1 MIATTTPYDT
11 YLAEAF
17 PEAPPASKQMPE
29 VDAFEF
35 ITSSSFLNIDPR
47 PWQSTQI
54 KTFYNLWQVY
64 PPTREE
70 QIVLD
75 TLRDEWR
82 LTINTLT
89 PQIIRE
95 MVLVDGRRGGKSSLM
110 SFLAAYETYSLIC
123 KYDPQAYYHMLER
136 HPISVLHVA
145 VSGEQA
151 GDMFQFTKDRLRSCE
166 FFKPYFDW
174 TKYNETELRVFT
186 PFDLEQNA
194 KITAVNHTRP
204 RGMSQEALLEGSIMI
219 QSITTKAST
228 KRGKAIKL
236 LIFSEFAHF
245 DRPKYDSQLKD
256 NLLGEE
262 TQQTDYAMWKAM
274 SPSVKDFGPDGHVL
288 YESSP
293 REKGGQFYQ
302 LYCEGGGLEQ
312 DKPEDA
318 VRPSYMAVMQ
328 LSTWQC
334 SPMITRESLEPEFRK
349 DPHGSNMEYGA
360 HFGNAAGNFISE
372 IMINSIPQVGV
383 SMMRSTSK
391 QDYRYVVSVDPG
403 GQAKRKVADTYAVAW
418 GHYEIGKDEF
428 WVDGMQGWD
437 AQVVATGNGQ
447 YQKVPVDSSDV
458 IEFIIGLVTDL
469 GRNFV
474 LEIVYDQ
481 WNSIESVS
489 TLQKN
494 GFAALETFYTNEYKG
509 EMYGNFLSLA
519 QTGRIHMYGE
529 DVNGFVERWRTELKA
544 LQRYT
549 SGGKTYYS
557 HPTTGPCQ
565 HDDFAD
571 AVANLIYRLSALLS
585 PTRKSLEDRVKK
597 NLAPTTRPK
606 QLAPVKGGNLAYRGA
621 RMAAF
626 GGPGGVGAGGRI
638 PIERI
643 TRR

>member
-1 MIATTTPYDT
+1 MALLSTPYDQYMIET
-11 YLAEAF
+11 F
-17 PEAPPASKQMPE
+17 PEVPPESRRMPE

-35 ITSSSFLNIDPR
+35 ITSSEFLNIDPR

-64 PPTREE
+64 PPTRDE
-70 QIVLD
+70 QKILD
-75 TLRDEWR
+75 ILRDEWK
-82 LTINTLT
+82 LIINTT
-89 PQIIRE
+89 VPQVIRE

-110 SFLAAYETYSLIC
+110 SFLAAYEAYSLIC
-123 KYDPQAYYHMLER
+123 KYDPQEYYHMLER
-136 HPISVLHVA
+136 HPISILHVA

-151 GDMFQFTKDRLRSCE
+151 GDMFQFTKDRLRSCA

-186 PFDLEQNA
+186 PYDLEQNA
-194 KITAVNHTRP
+194 KIDALNKDRSRGTA
-204 RGMSQEALLEGSIMI
+204 QEEPLEGSIMI

-274 SPSVKDFGPDGHVL
+274 SPSVKDFGTDGHVL

-334 SPMITRESLEPEFRK
+334 SPMITRESLDPEFRK
-349 DPHGSNMEYGA
+349 DPHGSNMEYGG
-360 HFGNAAGNFISE
+360 HFGNAAGNFIAE
-372 IMINSIPQVGV
+372 AVINSIPQLGV
-383 SMMRSTSK
+383 RMMRVSDHT
-391 QDYRYVVSVDPG
+391 DYRYVISVDPG
-403 GQAKRKVADTYAVAW
+403 GQAKRKVADTYAVSW
-418 GHYEIGKDEF
+418 GHYEIGQPYF
-428 WVDGMQGWD
+428 LIDGMQGWD
-437 AQVVATGNGQ
+437 AQVVDAGNGQ
-447 YQKVPVDSSDV
+447 YQRVPVDTSMV
-458 IEFIIGLVTDL
+458 TGFIIDLANEL

-474 LEIVYDQ
+474 MEIVYDQ
-481 WNSIESVS
+481 WQSAESISA
-489 TLQKN
+489 LQKH
-494 GFAALETFYTNEYKG
+494 GFSALETFYTNEYKG

-519 QTGRIHMYGE
+519 QTGRIRMYGE
-529 DVNGFVERWRTELKA
+529 DVNGFIERWRTELKY

-549 SGGKTYYS
+549 AGGKTYYS

-571 AVANLIYRLSALLS
+571 SVANLIYRLSQLMS
-585 PTRKSLEDRVKK
+585 PTRQSLEDRVKK
-597 NLAPTTRPK
+597 NLAPTTRPRTVIP
-606 QLAPVKGGNLAYRGA
+606 LKGGNLAYRGA
-621 RMAAF
+621 AF
-626 GGPGGVGAGGRI
+626 GGVGGTGTPSRV
-638 PIERI
+638 PTERI
-643 TRR
+643 RGHRS